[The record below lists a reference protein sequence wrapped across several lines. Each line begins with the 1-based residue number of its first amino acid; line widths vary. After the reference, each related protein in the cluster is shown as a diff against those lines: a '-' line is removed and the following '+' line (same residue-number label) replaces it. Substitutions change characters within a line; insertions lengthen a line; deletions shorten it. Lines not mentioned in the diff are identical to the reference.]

1 MNVREKECPMDVTC
15 VCWGSAVTEE
25 IKKRII
31 EVLERV
37 PRTKKDTFVPYM
49 KDTRNRFARALTM
62 LIMYSSMKEQGQFK
76 PGGLITDVLLRE
88 IQSKANR
95 IMQPNGTTRAYIG
108 PLHMVYTQTGEELT
122 SPEKETI
129 VWCLTIHSLEFA
141 IDKNAMW
148 KFIFREFQAKGITHV
163 ALSMPKSESVEL
175 IYINQFTESLC
186 QALNQSEKAYGM
198 KLIFVVCHDNDV
210 AYNTMK
216 ERLAGCPHC
225 DGHPADRG
233 FHRYATIATSPLW

>member
-1 MNVREKECPMDVTC
+1 
-15 VCWGSAVTEE
+15 
-25 IKKRII
+25 
-31 EVLERV
+31 
-37 PRTKKDTFVPYM
+37 
-49 KDTRNRFARALTM
+49 
-62 LIMYSSMKEQGQFK
+62 
-76 PGGLITDVLLRE
+76 
-88 IQSKANR
+88 
-95 IMQPNGTTRAYIG
+95 
-108 PLHMVYTQTGEELT
+108 
-122 SPEKETI
+122 
-129 VWCLTIHSLEFA
+129 
-141 IDKNAMW
+141 MW